1 MSSLILILID
11 SPFGSVVGLPCGI
24 LFLLINVGQNSEVT
38 LLGILTRRVLGL
50 IYTPPL
56 PVSMPDATRE
66 ARRPMG
72 SRFPGLTLTF
82 NGLRQWSRKKY
93 IADNC
98 QNITSIRKTT
108 VFYID

>member
-1 MSSLILILID
+1 
-11 SPFGSVVGLPCGI
+11 
-24 LFLLINVGQNSEVT
+24 
-38 LLGILTRRVLGL
+38 
-50 IYTPPL
+50 
-56 PVSMPDATRE
+56 MPDATRE

-72 SRFPGLTLTF
+72 SHFPGLTLAF

>member
-1 MSSLILILID
+1 MRVDAYID
-11 SPFGSVVGLPCGI
+11 
-24 LFLLINVGQNSEVT
+24 
-38 LLGILTRRVLGL
+38 
-50 IYTPPL
+50 PL

-72 SRFPGLTLTF
+72 SRFPGLTLAF
-82 NGLRQWSRKKY
+82 NGLRQWSRKNY
-93 IADNC
+93 TADNC

>member
-50 IYTPPL
+50 IYTPS

-66 ARRPMG
+66 ARHPMG

-98 QNITSIRKTT
+98 QNIISIRKTT

>member
-1 MSSLILILID
+1 
-11 SPFGSVVGLPCGI
+11 
-24 LFLLINVGQNSEVT
+24 
-38 LLGILTRRVLGL
+38 
-50 IYTPPL
+50 
-56 PVSMPDATRE
+56 MPDATRE

-72 SRFPGLTLTF
+72 SHFPGLTLAF

-93 IADNC
+93 IAGNC

>member
-50 IYTPPL
+50 IYTPPPGINAGRYQGSPPPHGFPL
-56 PVSMPDATRE
+56 PW
-66 ARRPMG
+66 
-72 SRFPGLTLTF
+72 L
-82 NGLRQWSRKKY
+82 N
-93 IADNC
+93 ADL
-98 QNITSIRKTT
+98 
-108 VFYID
+108 